1 MRSEQKVP
9 TEVAEAFA
17 KEKNMLFFETSAKTA
32 EHVNECF
39 NLLTNSKSL
48 LKIYKIPRPNSLLH
62 TEPQEEK
69 TLDTLK
75 RSMTSTTKNYMRR
88 WMTG

>member
-9 TEVAEAFA
+9 TEIAEAFA

-39 NLLTNSKSL
+39 NLLTNSIVKELEKNQS
-48 LKIYKIPRPNSLLH
+48 KKKVESGPNKVDLA
-62 TEPQEEK
+62 
-69 TLDTLK
+69 D
-75 RSMTSTTKNYMRR
+75 KNVGQGNRGKGYCC
-88 WMTG
+88 